1 MILSLPVGNS
11 PFAMQLCLRAVVFA
25 SVAVLAQ
32 AGRVQ
37 LPGLNVPSCAAADRT
52 SVVQIFNDSYN
63 AYRCTKISNVL
74 FSLFSN
80 LRSVVVVDMLP
91 SVMTR

>member
-1 MILSLPVGNS
+1 
-11 PFAMQLCLRAVVFA
+11 MQLFLRAVGLA

-37 LPGLNVPSCAAADRT
+37 LPGLTVPSSAAADRT
-52 SVVQIFNDSYN
+52 SVVQIFNRSYT
-63 AYRCTKISNVL
+63 AYRCAKEISTVL
-74 FSLFSN
+74 FSFFPG
-80 LRSVVVVDMLP
+80 LRLVVVLEILLP